1 MSFDEASI
9 LSEAHKSPL
18 PDQPGES
25 SYFSTPSPTLD
36 PNLFD
41 GEHLKPDV
49 RNKLLSV
56 LFDFMDMELALKS
69 SRNWVYVW
77 LAGSG
82 ASYQWASPRGN
93 GDLDVLFGVD
103 YAKFIDANNSYSGL
117 GPQDVADFLDQK
129 LKATLWPETA
139 ATKIGTG
146 TYEVTYFIDRVT
158 GTDIS
163 TIHPYAA
170 YNIYPRDEWD
180 VTPPKLPEDPT
191 TLYSPQ
197 FFKAAQTEDELSN
210 SLIQR
215 YAELREGIEALEP
228 GSAAWVNRAR
238 SLSLVVDQ
246 ATAQFDSIHQW
257 RREAFSPQGHG
268 YGDFANFLWQ
278 HGKRSGAVGQL
289 RAIRD
294 VGKRARSSTDTGLYG
309 APIEG
314 ATALLNRA
322 AFGRRS

>member
-1 MSFDEASI
+1 MSYDEAS
-9 LSEAHKSPL
+9 LLTEAHKSPL

-25 SYFSTPSPTLD
+25 SYFSAPSPTLD

-41 GEHLKPDV
+41 GEHLKPEV
-49 RNKLLSV
+49 RTMLVTSLMTYLEDELS
-56 LFDFMDMELALKS
+56 LKGS
-69 SRNWVYVW
+69 GKWLNVW

-93 GDLDVLFGVD
+93 GDLDVLFGIDYVKLID
-103 YAKFIDANNSYSGL
+103 ANQSYAKFGS
-117 GPQDVADFLDQK
+117 QDIADYLDQN
-129 LKATLWPETA
+129 LKTTLWPKTA
-139 ATKIGTG
+139 VTKINAG

-170 YNIYPRDEWD
+170 YNLYPRDEWD
-180 VTPPKLPEDPT
+180 VTPPKLPDDPA

-215 YAELREGIEALEP
+215 YSELRDGIDGLEP

-238 SLSLVVDQ
+238 SLALVVDQ
-246 ATAQFDSIHQW
+246 ATAQFDAIHLG

-294 VGKRARSSTDTGLYG
+294 VGQRARSSTDTSLYG

-314 ATALLNRA
+314 AEKLLNRA
-322 AFGRRS
+322 AFRYKT